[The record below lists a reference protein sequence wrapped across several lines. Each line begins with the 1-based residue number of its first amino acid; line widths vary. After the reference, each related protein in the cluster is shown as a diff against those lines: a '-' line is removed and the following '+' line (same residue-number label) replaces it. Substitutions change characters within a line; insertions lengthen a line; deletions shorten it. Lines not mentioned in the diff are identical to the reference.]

1 MIVPEKIIIGT
12 RASRL
17 AVIQSNEL
25 AGYLKENFPETEVTL
40 LPMKTT
46 GDKILDRSLDKIG
59 GKGLFVKELDLALL
73 EGRTDLSVHSLKD
86 MPLEVF
92 CKLPVI
98 AYSKREDAR
107 DVLVLPE
114 GASQIN
120 FDKPIGVSSLRR
132 MIQLKEIYPDAQF
145 TGIRGN
151 VPTRIE
157 KLDSG
162 LYGALV
168 LAAAGLKRLG
178 LEGRISRY
186 FDTDEIIPCAGQGI
200 LAVQGRA
207 GADYSYL
214 EGFDD
219 KDSRAAALAER
230 SFTAALGGGCSS
242 PTAAYAQISEGKMT
256 LKGLYYSEKEKRFVT
271 GFIKGSVR
279 DASKLGEK
287 LVSELKEKMSR
298 KES

>member
-1 MIVPEKIIIGT
+1 MMIPEKVIIGT

-25 AGYLKENFPETEVTL
+25 ANYLKENFPETEVTL

-86 MPLEVF
+86 MPLETPYE
-92 CKLPVI
+92 LPVT

-114 GASQIN
+114 GESEMN

-132 MIQLKEIYPDAQF
+132 MIQLKEIYPDAKF
-145 TGIRGN
+145 MGIRGN

-207 GADYSYL
+207 GVDYSYL

-230 SFTAALGGGCSS
+230 SFTSALGGGCSS
-242 PTAAYAQISEGKMT
+242 PTAAYAQIGEGRMT

-271 GFIKGSVR
+271 GFIKGSAR
-279 DASKLGEK
+279 DASKLGKE
-287 LVSELKEKMSR
+287 LALELKDKISR
-298 KES
+298 SL